1 MPHLIRKNHGIGLVI
16 SITILKIISTFF
28 NSTIPALLQY
38 VHESIGLMSLPIPYI
53 AVIFSALQH
62 QIMGDLE
69 VVRGR
74 HRRVEIH
81 R

>member
-16 SITILKIISTFF
+16 RIKIISISF
-28 NSTIPALLQY
+28 NLTIPALLQY
-38 VHESIGLMSLPIPYI
+38 VRESIGLMSLPIPYI